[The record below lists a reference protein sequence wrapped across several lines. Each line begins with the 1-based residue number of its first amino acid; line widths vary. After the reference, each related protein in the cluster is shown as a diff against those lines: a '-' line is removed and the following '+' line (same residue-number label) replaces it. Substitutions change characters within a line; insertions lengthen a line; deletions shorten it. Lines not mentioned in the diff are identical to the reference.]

1 MTWAEKS
8 NRLNDAG
15 VSLSTL
21 LDGAHPSSS
30 LSTAPLDEI
39 IRSILCPGFPGLLNA
54 PSDIGARSMES
65 YIKDIATTDL
75 NRLANLR
82 SEPAVIHDLLVYTE
96 ALGGHIYHYRDS
108 NGHEVDAVITMP
120 NGTWA
125 AIEVKVGGGQV
136 QRGAQSLAS
145 VIAQIDMPPPAF
157 KAVIT
162 GTGFRATLPGRLFWV
177 CLRSLSAMV
186 WSAEVCPQSLSCG
199 ATIIM
204 SSRYAGASK
213 AKSSVRRLTPTPW
226 KVILGSSEWCWWD
239 SWGDPGRGR
248 VQICHKGAPRR
259 DRPRMKPRNINDSSR
274 ALRLDRGLCGRLGHT
289 TRVGRAGKASAG
301 RAAAAAGAPT
311 TAVTTSTTPSGL
323 RERRFGKDNA
333 LAEGDGPGAGEPP
346 AEHALPAGSAPTT
359 PR

>member
-162 GTGFRATLPGRLFWV
+162 GTGFRETLPGRLFWV

-274 ALRLDRGLCGRLGHT
+274 ALRLDPGLCGRFGQSAAAD
-289 TRVGRAGKASAG
+289 RPGRAVTG
-301 RAAAAAGAPT
+301 RATAGTGLWEGHHRPDDDHDGHPGSERGPRT
-311 TAVTTSTTPSGL
+311 TETLVSG
-323 RERRFGKDNA
+323 G
-333 LAEGDGPGAGEPP
+333 GCTIT
-346 AEHALPAGSAPTT
+346 GSEEWLMCLVG
-359 PR
+359 